1 MLVFRHAFLSV
12 LLTLTALLLLN
23 ACGPGEVSTTATAAP
38 TISSQ
43 PASSSSSGAT
53 ATSLKVVATGGGLVY
68 QWYRDGTAIA
78 GAMAASYSTITAGV
92 YYVVISNTL
101 GKVTSSE
108 ATLTVLVDPVITVQP
123 QAVTLTSGKSGVL
136 SVVATGAGL
145 SYQWFRNS
153 TAMSGASNLSLS
165 VSAADNYY
173 VVVSSSRTGAKS
185 VTSNTV
191 NVSLSS
197 SAIAPT
203 LISSPGSKT
212 VTAGGAANLAVSAS
226 GTDLSYQ
233 WYKDGIAIAGATS
246 PSYAI
251 DPVASVNGGSY
262 YAVVS
267 NALGYVTSAPATLTV
282 SSVDGSSNTA
292 LVVAAANAFLDTLT
306 SSQKSVAASANDSS
320 TVLFGN
326 TQTNAVAW
334 SHLVGNRHGLR
345 LNASALSATQLN
357 AANALIAAAL
367 SSAGA
372 TQVSEIRL
380 SDDVMV
386 AAMPASG
393 AGADL
398 YSIAFVGQPSLTQ
411 GWTLQ
416 LSGHLLTHNIT
427 YNTKLV
433 SATPMMLGV
442 QPPNWTYASGGNYVL
457 TNSSTGTQHAP
468 LETQRLA
475 VSALATAV
483 QASTVT
489 ASAAKLSVSIS
500 DLMFAPTAQGDLR
513 FKALSYPSGTSDR
526 GVLYGSLSSTQ
537 QAAVKAMIEAWVKTQ
552 AADVADNLLA
562 AYESDTA
569 LATTYVAY
577 APGTGGTADF
587 GAFPNASAQPLGA
600 VNSYLRIDGPRVWIE
615 FIVKTDG
622 TQSGFLTSTVYYQ
635 SLWRDKLADYGGQY

>member
-1 MLVFRHAFLSV
+1 MV
-12 LLTLTALLLLN
+12 
-23 ACGPGEVSTTATAAP
+23 
-38 TISSQ
+38 
-43 PASSSSSGAT
+43 
-53 ATSLKVVATGGGLVY
+53 
-68 QWYRDGTAIA
+68 
-78 GAMAASYSTITAGV
+78 
-92 YYVVISNTL
+92 
-101 GKVTSSE
+101 
-108 ATLTVLVDPVITVQP
+108 
-123 QAVTLTSGKSGVL
+123 
-136 SVVATGAGL
+136 
-145 SYQWFRNS
+145 
-153 TAMSGASNLSLS
+153 
-165 VSAADNYY
+165 
-173 VVVSSSRTGAKS
+173 
-185 VTSNTV
+185 
-191 NVSLSS
+191 
-197 SAIAPT
+197 
-203 LISSPGSKT
+203 
-212 VTAGGAANLAVSAS
+212 
-226 GTDLSYQ
+226 
-233 WYKDGIAIAGATS
+233 KDGIAIAGATS

-306 SSQKSVAASANDSS
+306 RQDQKSVAALANDSS

-326 TQTNAVAW
+326 IQTNAVAW

-357 AANALIAAAL
+357 AANALIAGPS

-393 AGADL
+393 AGANL

-416 LSGHLLTHNIT
+416 LQRPSANPQHHLQHQTRQRHPHDAGRTASQLDLCQRRQLCADKQQHRHTACAARNP
-427 YNTKLV
+427 
-433 SATPMMLGV
+433 APGGV
-442 QPPNWTYASGGNYVL
+442 G
-457 TNSSTGTQHAP
+457 
-468 LETQRLA
+468 
-475 VSALATAV
+475 LATAV

-500 DLMFAPTAQGDLR
+500 DLMFAPAAQGDLH

-537 QAAVKAMIEAWVKTQ
+537 QAAVKAMIEAWVGTQ

-587 GAFPNASAQPLGA
+587 GAFPQCQCATARRCQLLPA
-600 VNSYLRIDGPRVWIE
+600 H
-615 FIVKTDG
+615 
-622 TQSGFLTSTVYYQ
+622 
-635 SLWRDKLADYGGQY
+635 